1 MISSTIDRMVSR
13 GAGGAKSPRSCDPG
27 YTCPPMA
34 ITDRYGLE
42 VTTTSAVAAGRFREG
57 MDRLLSYG
65 AGAEESFSAALEAD
79 PGLAVAHSGIAL
91 LAVLQGDAATAR
103 AAAARAREAVT
114 GATRRERQHVE
125 ALSALIAGETARG
138 LALVDE
144 HVAEFPR
151 DAVLVNQAGN
161 AIALA
166 GRSDREEH
174 RVAFIERLAPA
185 YGDDWWFQS
194 ALAFAYHEVDRFEES
209 RRLSERSLQQ
219 YPGNANAAHNLA
231 HIAFE
236 TLDTEA
242 GAASLEG
249 WMAGYDRRASFH
261 CHLAWHMA
269 MFDLHRG
276 RYAHA
281 LEIFERDILGS
292 VNPRSTMT
300 DGTALLWRFR
310 LDGGQDQPPA
320 WRALADLAGRVS
332 RPGFLFG
339 EAHAAL
345 AYAACGDEAALARLI
360 DGLRALDAKGH
371 PMAGKV
377 ALPLV
382 QGTAAFA
389 AGDHAGAL
397 GYFEPVEG
405 EMHRIGGSHAQWEI
419 FEETMVACYLSLER
433 YDDAIHLVRRR
444 LQRRASPRDLGWLDR
459 ASAGLAAQQGTPGE
473 SR

>member
-1 MISSTIDRMVSR
+1 
-13 GAGGAKSPRSCDPG
+13 
-27 YTCPPMA
+27 MA
-34 ITDRYGLE
+34 ITDRYGLQ
-42 VTTTSAVAAGRFREG
+42 VTTSSAVAAERFQEG
-57 MDRLLSYG
+57 MDKLLSYG
-65 AGAEESFSAALEAD
+65 PGAEESFSAALEAD
-79 PGLAVAHSGIAL
+79 PGLAVAHSGLAL
-91 LAVLQGDAATAR
+91 LALVQGDATTAR
-103 AAAARAREAVT
+103 AAAGRARDTVA

-144 HVAEFPR
+144 HVVDFPR

-161 AIALA
+161 AIALG

-194 ALAFAYHEVDRFEES
+194 ALAFTYHEVDRFEES

-219 YPGNANAAHNLA
+219 NPRNANAVHNLA

-236 TLDTEA
+236 TLDSEA
-242 GAASLEG
+242 GAAYLEG

-269 MFDLHRG
+269 MFELHRG
-276 RYAHA
+276 RYARA
-281 LEIFERDILGS
+281 LEIFERDIVGG
-292 VNPRSTMT
+292 VNPRSAMT
-300 DGTALLWRFR
+300 DGAALLWRLR
-310 LDGGQDQPPA
+310 LDGKPDQPLP
-320 WRALADLAGRVS
+320 WRSLADLAERVS

-339 EAHAAL
+339 EIHAAL
-345 AYAACGDEAALARLI
+345 AYASCGDEVALARLI
-360 DGLRALDAKGH
+360 DGLRALHAKGH
-371 PMAGKV
+371 PIAGTV

-405 EMHRIGGSHAQWEI
+405 EMHRMGGSHAQWEI

-433 YDDAIHLVRRR
+433 YADAIRLVRRR

-459 ASAGLAAQQGTPGE
+459 ARAGLAAQQGTPGE